1 MHIVYLYSML
11 LCQGENQ
18 GDSLAVLFYVTTY
31 GCFSEMVA
39 QNGSLVLT
47 AAFMSAVSIATLFLK
62 LMELVQ
68 R

>member
-1 MHIVYLYSML
+1 MHIVYYTLYSML

-39 QNGSLVLT
+39 QNGVLSPYSS
-47 AAFMSAVSIATLFLK
+47 FYVSGEYCYPFS
-62 LMELVQ
+62 
-68 R
+68 